1 MAGRKSG
8 MDKSKHCS
16 PNARSRDVPK
26 AQREELARQ
35 ALEMKGLAPR
45 LLEEAGLDLQGS
57 ARVCLPKEGK
67 ARGPGAGG
75 GRLEISAVTTQS
87 QTEEYESRGLGPCAV
102 FIAASHTKPGGGW
115 LSGARAQE
123 ESVSRQ
129 STWAV
134 QCEAN
139 PVWHKSSESWLGP
152 AGALVI
158 DGVHMFGDKPS
169 KCVFAGVA
177 CANKSAC
184 GSEKLWAKSKGE
196 RVARL
201 AGAVA
206 AALDEAAKRGCKS
219 AVLAGF
225 GTGVF
230 GWDKQDCMEA
240 LGLALDTSRF
250 EGAVC
255 LAAGTPENEREFRAL
270 VSCSK
275 DDPGPSAAKGKRK
288 P

>member
-1 MAGRKSG
+1 

-16 PNARSRDVPK
+16 PNSRSRDVPR
-26 AQREELARQ
+26 AERGELAQQ
-35 ALEMKGLAPR
+35 ARKMQEMAPR
-45 LLEEAGLDLQGS
+45 LLDEAGLDLQGS
-57 ARVCLPKEGK
+57 ALVCLPKEGK
-67 ARGPGAGG
+67 GGGAGG
-75 GRLEISAVTTQS
+75 KGERLEISPVMTQA
-87 QTEEYESRGLGPCAV
+87 QTEEYESLGLGPCAV
-102 FIAASHTKPGGGW
+102 FVAASHSKPGGGW

-134 QCEAN
+134 QCEAS
-139 PVWHKSSESWLGP
+139 PAWHKSSEGWLGP
-152 AGALVI
+152 AGALVL
-158 DGVHMFGDKPS
+158 DGVHMFGARPA

-196 RVARL
+196 RIGRL

-206 AALDEAAKRGCKS
+206 AGLDEAWRRGCKS

-230 GWDKQDCMEA
+230 GWDKAECLEA
-240 LGLALDTSRF
+240 LWLALDRSKF

-270 VSCSK
+270 VSGLRGG
-275 DDPGPSAAKGKRK
+275 PGQSAGKGKRR